1 MHINPICSVEALA
14 VTADVQTESLHYVL
28 AAVFSN

>member
-1 MHINPICSVEALA
+1 MHVILICSVETLA
-14 VTADVQTESLHYVL
+14 VTANVQTESFHYVL

>member
-1 MHINPICSVEALA
+1 MHVNVICSIEALA
-14 VTADVQTESLHYVL
+14 VTVNVQTESLHFVL